1 MEKEYRELFDEVH
14 ASQRLRMEVMNM
26 KHEETKHAHRIPR
39 AALVAAALAL
49 VLAGTAVAAEHLGWI
64 KIEPVSGWL
73 GPDGPVDGDGY
84 TLTYENDGRFP
95 AESLS
100 KEVFAIGEEI
110 GDVHYPRRT
119 IPFESWAACEKF
131 LGVELADNPQLERM
145 GKDTVRI
152 EDFDGSVSNAHAYVN
167 LSYAKRMPSCITV
180 SAYYKEGDISVSQ
193 DATLRTQYAFESSD
207 PEDWDLLVPQNGEE
221 PLAQETYIAPDGT
234 EAVILTDTYDIADVA
249 GFTTCYAS
257 FIKSNARFTL
267 AVSVRTHNYQEPTNA
282 PDALEVIKEILD
294 AYE

>member
-14 ASQRLRMEVMNM
+14 ASRRLRMEVMNM

-73 GPDGPVDGDGY
+73 GPDGPVDGGGY

-167 LSYAKRMPSCITV
+167 LSYAKRMPSYITV
-180 SAYYKEGDISVSQ
+180 SAY
-193 DATLRTQYAFESSD
+193 
-207 PEDWDLLVPQNGEE
+207 
-221 PLAQETYIAPDGT
+221 
-234 EAVILTDTYDIADVA
+234 
-249 GFTTCYAS
+249 
-257 FIKSNARFTL
+257 
-267 AVSVRTHNYQEPTNA
+267 
-282 PDALEVIKEILD
+282 
-294 AYE
+294 